1 MIARVL
7 LGVLAAL
14 LTRSGPAVAER
25 TRQFQLLQI
34 DVTRNTDTDK
44 AFLKRPGI
52 FGPPAI
58 LFFDTAGN
66 ELARAARDRLPVGR
80 TLQAH
85 TRSRAAFWRGSG
97 AMSKKLGANSTP
109 TWFLRNG
116 DKHQGAVPMSKLVP
130 MLDAAARA
138 R

>member
-7 LGVLAAL
+7 LGGLAAL

-25 TRQFQLLQI
+25 MRQFQLLPI

-44 AFLKRPGI
+44 AFLKRFGI

-66 ELARAARDRLPVGR
+66 ELRALRVIDFQSAERFKP
-80 TLQAH
+80 
-85 TRSRAAFWRGSG
+85 TREAALRSG
-97 AMSKKLGANSTP
+97 EGAAP
-109 TWFLRNG
+109 
-116 DKHQGAVPMSKLVP
+116 
-130 MLDAAARA
+130 
-138 R
+138 